1 MVSEDRV
8 IRTDFSRG
16 EMIGGLVWLSLAA
29 VLSAFLEV
37 MYLGTWLTL
46 PDGTRVAAPYT
57 IIIAFLFNVV
67 LTRTARLWTDRAGV
81 AAVPLYAWV
90 ATYAVLVLGPAVS
103 GDQLVGNNIRSILL
117 LAAGVSGGLW
127 PIIRKK

>member
-46 PDGTRVAAPYT
+46 PGGTRVAAPYT

-67 LTRTARLWTDRAGV
+67 LTRPARLWTDRAGV